1 MKRPYLFGLRAATA
15 LTAASLCGA
24 AFAQDDYDL
33 GTLTL
38 SANRGESTELSRS
51 GVTVEVVTK
60 EDLEQSG
67 ETLLADYLARLPGV
81 SVTANGGIGSTANLR
96 VRGLPSKY
104 VGVYIDGIDVT
115 DTSGPQ
121 IQYDFGTL
129 TTADVSRIEVLKGSQ
144 SALYGSEAIG
154 GVINITTNRAT
165 EEGLTQ
171 SVAAE
176 YGSYNTRKLSYNLSY
191 LGTRGSFASTLSY
204 IDTDGFSAADEDD
217 GNREDDGHEARR
229 LSFSGDYALTETITV
244 GGAAFWQ
251 VSDSEYDEDGPTD
264 GDTHD
269 ELSESDQYGVRA
281 FAHLETGAMS
291 HELSAQYYEIDRK
304 LSGSNSWGSF
314 EYPYEGRRWSLGYQG
329 QTELSAATLTFGA
342 DATRERY
349 ESGGTDG
356 DQDTLGFWAQAD
368 WHLSDAVELV
378 TVLRHDDHSEFGGK
392 TTGRIS
398 LAFLPTPDLTLRASV
413 GTGFRAPSLYE
424 RFDVWSGN
432 SDLTPETSV
441 SYELG
446 VEQRFGAGYVGAT
459 LFRTEITDLIDYYY
473 DPVTFEGGYVQ
484 IDGTSWTQGV
494 ELTGGVNLSE
504 SLSLAG
510 AYTWTDSEDAQ
521 TGDRLSRVPLHDLSL
536 SLDADVTDAFRA
548 GLTVQHVSG
557 LEDVAETLD
566 DYTVA
571 NMNLRYAL
579 TDQAELY
586 LRVENLFDE
595 DYQVVKGYGTSDRAA
610 YFGVRASF

>member
-1 MKRPYLFGLRAATA
+1 MKRPDLFGLRAATA
-15 LTAASLCGA
+15 LTAASLCGS
-24 AFAQDDYDL
+24 AFAQDGYDL

-60 EDLEQSG
+60 DDLEQSG
-67 ETLLADYLARLPGV
+67 ETLLADYLTRLPGV

-129 TTADVSRIEVLKGSQ
+129 TTADISRIEVLKGSQ

-165 EEGLTQ
+165 EEGLSQ
-171 SVAAE
+171 NVAAE

-191 LGTRGSFASTLSY
+191 LGARGSFASTLSY

-217 GNREDDGHEARR
+217 GNREEDGHEATR

-251 VSDSEYDEDGPTD
+251 TSDSDYDEAGPID

-269 ELSESDQYGVRA
+269 ELSDSEQYGVRG
-281 FAHLETGAMS
+281 FARLETGAVS
-291 HELSAQYYEIDRK
+291 HEISAQYYQIDRE
-304 LSGSNSWGSF
+304 LSGSNAWGPF

-329 QTELSAATLTFGA
+329 QAELSAATLTFGA

-356 DQDTLGFWAQAD
+356 DQDTLGIWAQAD
-368 WHLSDAVELV
+368 WHLSEAVELV
-378 TVLRHDDHSEFGGK
+378 TVLRHDDHSDYGGK

-398 LAFLPTPDLTLRASV
+398 LAYLPTPDLTLRASV

-424 RFDVWSGN
+424 RYDVWSGN

-446 VEQRFGAGYVGAT
+446 VEQRFGTGYVGAT
-459 LFRTEITDLIDYYY
+459 LFRTEITDLIDYSYATYTY
-473 DPVTFEGGYVQ
+473 DQ
-484 IDGTSWTQGV
+484 IEGTSWTQGV
-494 ELTGGVNLSE
+494 ELTGGVDLTDR
-504 SLSLAG
+504 LALAG

-521 TGDRLSRVPLHDLSL
+521 TGDRLSRVPLRDLSL
-536 SLDADVTDAFRA
+536 SLDAEVTDAFRA
-548 GLTVQHVSG
+548 GLTVQHVAG
-557 LEDVAETLD
+557 LEDVSESLD

-579 TDQAELY
+579 SDQAELY

-595 DYQVVKGYGTSDRAA
+595 DYQVVTGYGTSDRAA

>member
-1 MKRPYLFGLRAATA
+1 MKPTQRAALFTATA
-15 LTAASLCGA
+15 LTTLGLTGT
-24 AFAQDDYDL
+24 AFAQEATDL

-38 SANRGESTELSRS
+38 SANRGESTELARS

-67 ETLLADYLARLPGV
+67 ETLLADHLARLPGV
-81 SVTANGGIGSTANLR
+81 SVSSNGGIGGLTYMR
-96 VRGLPSKY
+96 IRGLSSRY

-115 DTSGPQ
+115 DTSAPQ

-129 TTADVSRIEVLKGSQ
+129 TTGGISRIEVLKGSQ

-154 GVINITTNRAT
+154 GVVNITTNRAT
-165 EEGLTQ
+165 EEGLSQ
-171 SVAAE
+171 SVEAE
-176 YGSYNTRKLSYNLSY
+176 YGSYDTRKLGYNLSY
-191 LGTRGSFASTLSY
+191 LGTRGSFASSLSY
-204 IDTDGFSAADEDD
+204 IKTDGYSAADEDD
-217 GNREDDGHEARR
+217 GNDEADGHEATR
-229 LSFSGDYALTETITV
+229 LSFSGDYALTDTV
-244 GGAAFWQ
+244 TLGGAAFWEK
-251 VSDSEYDEDGPTD
+251 SSHDYDEFGPMDGV
-264 GDTHD
+264 THD
-269 ELSESDQYGVRA
+269 EKVEGEQYGARA
-281 FAHLETGAMS
+281 FARVETGGVR
-291 HELSAQYYEIDRK
+291 HEFSAQVFETDRTDT
-304 LSGSNSWGSF
+304 
-314 EYPYEGRRWSLGYQG
+314 YEGSDTDYLGQRRGLGYEG
-329 QTELSAATLTFGA
+329 QTELGAATLTFGA
-342 DATRERY
+342 DYMREEFEVLSAWGDSEGDYATF
-349 ESGGTDG
+349 GI
-356 DQDTLGFWAQAD
+356 WAQAD
-368 WHLSDAVELV
+368 WHLSDKLELV
-378 TVLRHDDHSEFGGK
+378 TALRHDDHSEFGGK

-398 LAFLPTPDLTLRASV
+398 LAYLPNPDLTLRASV
-413 GTGFRAPSLYE
+413 GTGFRAPSPYELYSTG
-424 RFDVWSGN
+424 SGN
-432 SDLTPETSV
+432 PVLEPETSV

-446 VEQRFGAGYVGAT
+446 VEQRFGGGYLGAA
-459 LFRTEITDLIDYYY
+459 LFRTEITDLIDYNY
-473 DPVTFEGGYVQ
+473 PNYVQ

-494 ELTGGVNLSE
+494 ELTGGMNLSE
-504 SLSLAG
+504 ALSLAA

-557 LEDVAETLD
+557 LEDTDEPLD

>member
-1 MKRPYLFGLRAATA
+1 MKPSQRAALFTATA
-15 LTAASLCGA
+15 LTTLGLTGT
-24 AFAQDDYDL
+24 AFAQEATDL

-38 SANRGESTELSRS
+38 SANRGESTELARS

-67 ETLLADYLARLPGV
+67 ETLLANHLARLPGV
-81 SVTANGGIGSTANLR
+81 SVSSNGGIGGLTYMR
-96 VRGLPSKY
+96 IRGLSSRY

-115 DTSGPQ
+115 DTSAPQ

-129 TTADVSRIEVLKGSQ
+129 TTGGISRIEVLKGSQ

-154 GVINITTNRAT
+154 GVVNITTNRAT
-165 EEGLTQ
+165 EEGLSQ
-171 SVAAE
+171 SVEAE
-176 YGSYNTRKLSYNLSY
+176 YGSYDTRKLGYNLSY
-191 LGTRGSFASTLSY
+191 LGTRGSFASSLSY
-204 IDTDGFSAADEDD
+204 IKTDGYSAADEDD
-217 GNREDDGHEARR
+217 GNDEADGHEATR
-229 LSFSGDYALTETITV
+229 LSFSGDYALTDTV
-244 GGAAFWQ
+244 TLGGAAFWEK
-251 VSDSEYDEDGPTD
+251 SSHDYDEFGPMDGV
-264 GDTHD
+264 THD
-269 ELSESDQYGVRA
+269 EKVEGEQYGARA
-281 FAHLETGAMS
+281 FARVETGGVS
-291 HELSAQYYEIDRK
+291 HEFSAQVFETDRTDT
-304 LSGSNSWGSF
+304 
-314 EYPYEGRRWSLGYQG
+314 YEGSDTDYLGQRRGLGYEG
-329 QTELSAATLTFGA
+329 QTELGAATLTFGA
-342 DATRERY
+342 DYMREEFEVLSAWGDSEGDYATF
-349 ESGGTDG
+349 GI
-356 DQDTLGFWAQAD
+356 WAQAD
-368 WHLSDAVELV
+368 WHLNDKLELV
-378 TVLRHDDHSEFGGK
+378 TALRHDDHSEFGGK

-398 LAFLPTPDLTLRASV
+398 LAYLPNPDLTLRASV
-413 GTGFRAPSLYE
+413 GTGFRAPSPYELYSTG
-424 RFDVWSGN
+424 SGN
-432 SDLTPETSV
+432 PVLEPETSV

-446 VEQRFGAGYVGAT
+446 VEQRFSAGYLGAA
-459 LFRTEITDLIDYYY
+459 LFRTDITDLIDYNY
-473 DPVTFEGGYVQ
+473 PNYVQ

-504 SLSLAG
+504 ALSLAA

-557 LEDVAETLD
+557 LEDADETLD

>member
-1 MKRPYLFGLRAATA
+1 MKPSQRAALFTATA
-15 LTAASLCGA
+15 LTTLGLTGT
-24 AFAQDDYDL
+24 AFAQQATDL

-38 SANRGESTELSRS
+38 SANRGESTELARS

-67 ETLLADYLARLPGV
+67 ETLLADHLARLPGV
-81 SVTANGGIGSTANLR
+81 SVSSNGGIGGLTYMR
-96 VRGLPSKY
+96 IRGLSSRY

-115 DTSGPQ
+115 DTSAPQ

-129 TTADVSRIEVLKGSQ
+129 TTGGISRIEVLKGSQ

-154 GVINITTNRAT
+154 GVVNITTNRAT
-165 EEGLTQ
+165 EEGLSQ
-171 SVAAE
+171 SVEAE
-176 YGSYNTRKLSYNLSY
+176 YGSYDTRKLGYNLSY
-191 LGTRGSFASTLSY
+191 LGTRGSFTSSLSY
-204 IDTDGFSAADEDD
+204 IKTDGYSAADEDD
-217 GNREDDGHEARR
+217 GNDEADGHEATR
-229 LSFSGDYALTETITV
+229 LSFSGDYALTDTV
-244 GGAAFWQ
+244 TLGGAAFWEK
-251 VSDSEYDEDGPTD
+251 SSHDYDEFGPMDGV
-264 GDTHD
+264 THD
-269 ELSESDQYGVRA
+269 EKVEGEQYGARA
-281 FAHLETGAMS
+281 FARVETGGVS
-291 HELSAQYYEIDRK
+291 HEFSAQVFETDRTDT
-304 LSGSNSWGSF
+304 
-314 EYPYEGRRWSLGYQG
+314 YEGSDTDYLGQRRGLGYEG
-329 QTELSAATLTFGA
+329 QTELGAATLTFGA
-342 DATRERY
+342 DYMREEFEVLSAWGDSEGDYATF
-349 ESGGTDG
+349 GI
-356 DQDTLGFWAQAD
+356 WAQAD
-368 WHLSDAVELV
+368 WHLNDKLELV
-378 TVLRHDDHSEFGGK
+378 TALRHDDHSEFGGK

-398 LAFLPTPDLTLRASV
+398 LAYLPNPDLTLRASV
-413 GTGFRAPSLYE
+413 GTGFRAPSPYELYSTG
-424 RFDVWSGN
+424 SGN
-432 SDLTPETSV
+432 PVLEPETSV

-446 VEQRFGAGYVGAT
+446 VEQRFGAGYLGAA
-459 LFRTEITDLIDYYY
+459 LFRTEITDLIDYNY
-473 DPVTFEGGYVQ
+473 PNYVQ

-504 SLSLAG
+504 ALSLAA

-557 LEDVAETLD
+557 LEDADEPLD